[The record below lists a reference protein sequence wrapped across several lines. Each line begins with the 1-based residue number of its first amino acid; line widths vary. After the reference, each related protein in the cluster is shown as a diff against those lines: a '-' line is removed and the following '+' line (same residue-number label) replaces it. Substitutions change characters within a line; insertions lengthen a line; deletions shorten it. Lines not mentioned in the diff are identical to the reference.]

1 MSVIVW
7 QSKDIV
13 AVSPSHG
20 FLVTP
25 YLVPH
30 FSEVWKCGIVW
41 QSGDIVAVSPSHELL
56 VILYLVLHFLEMWK
70 CGIVWQSKDIVALF
84 PSNEPLVI
92 LYLVPHFSE
101 VWKYGIAWQ
110 VEFNVALSMSHE
122 KLSAPYE
129 HLVLLLYRFLRFSL
143 RTIFFFWIEDI
154 TIISMPA
161 VERNLKLR
169 NPISLWTN
177 LYPYHYA
184 STLIIVRSRH
194 ISTVS

>member
-1 MSVIVW
+1 MCKCGIVW
-7 QSKDIV
+7 QSKNIV

-25 YLVPH
+25 YLVPL
-30 FSEVWKCGIVW
+30 FSEV
-41 QSGDIVAVSPSHELL
+41 
-56 VILYLVLHFLEMWK
+56 WK

-101 VWKYGIAWQ
+101 VWKYGIVWQ
-110 VEFNVALSMSHE
+110 VEFNVALSLSHE

-143 RTIFFFWIEDI
+143 RTIFFLNRRYNHCFNASCWKK
-154 TIISMPA
+154 
-161 VERNLKLR
+161 LKVK
-169 NPISLWTN
+169 NPISFESIFILISMLQLW
-177 LYPYHYA
+177 
-184 STLIIVRSRH
+184 S
-194 ISTVS
+194 